1 MMEIGTIAG
10 MLFLWAV
17 FLFRGLFQTKGSEER
32 YVRVKVEPEQDRFWL
47 KDRQ

>member
-10 MLFLWAV
+10 ILFLWAV

-32 YVRVKVEPEQDRFWL
+32 YVRVKVELEQDPFRL
-47 KDRQ
+47 RD